1 MKVGVI
7 GAGTMGAGICEV
19 FAKAGW
25 DVAMTASSAASAE
38 KHKAKLAKSYEKKV
52 SKGKVTQ
59 EDADAILARIIPGAK
74 EDVCGDCDLIVE
86 ASKEDMGMK
95 KSVFTELMNIVPKD
109 CIFATN
115 TSSLSITEI
124 AAGLDRAV
132 VGMHFFNPAPTMKL
146 VEVIAAEQTSD
157 EIVQK
162 IVDISKELGKVP
174 VVVKE
179 SPGFVVNRILVPL
192 INEGAF
198 VLSEGLASA
207 EDIDTA
213 MKLGAG
219 HPMGPLQLADLVG
232 IDIALAVCDVLYNEF
247 QDSKYRA
254 CPLLRKKVRAG
265 KLGMKTGEGFFKY

>member
-7 GAGTMGAGICEV
+7 GAGTMGAGICET

-25 DVAMTASSAASAE
+25 DVAMTASSAASAA
-38 KHKAKLAKSYEKKV
+38 KHKDKMAAGFAKKV
-52 SKGKVTQ
+52 AKGKMDQ
-59 EDADAILARIIPGAK
+59 AKADAILGHIVPGAK

-86 ASKEDMGMK
+86 CSKEDMGMK
-95 KSVFTELMNIVPKD
+95 KAVFTDLMKIVGPD

-124 AAGLDRAV
+124 ASTLDRPV
-132 VGMHFFNPAPTMKL
+132 IGMHFFNPAPVMKL
-146 VEVIAAEQTSD
+146 VEVIAAEQTPD
-157 EIVQK
+157 ELVK
-162 IVDISKELGKVP
+162 KVVSISKDLGKTP

-179 SPGFVVNRILVPL
+179 AAGFVVNRILVPL

-207 EDIDTA
+207 EDIDIA
-213 MKLGAG
+213 MQLGAG
-219 HPMGPLQLADLVG
+219 HPMGPLHLADLVG
-232 IDIALAVCDVLYNEF
+232 IDIALAVMDVLYAEF
-247 QDSKYRA
+247 ADSKYRP

>member
-25 DVAMTASSAASAE
+25 TVAMTASSAASAE
-38 KHKAKLAKSYEKKV
+38 KHKAKLAKSYDKKV
-52 SKGKVTQ
+52 SKGKITQ
-59 EDADAILARIIPGAK
+59 EDADAILGRIIPGAK
-74 EDVCGDCDLIVE
+74 EDTCKDADLIVE

-95 KSVFTELMNIVPKD
+95 KAVFTELMDIVPKE
-109 CIFATN
+109 CMFATN

-124 AAGLDRAV
+124 AAGLDRPV
-132 VGMHFFNPAPTMKL
+132 IGMHFFNPAPTMKL
-146 VEVIAAEQTSD
+146 VEVIAAEQTPQEMVD
-157 EIVQK
+157 K
-162 IVDISKELGKVP
+162 IVEISKELKKVP

-179 SPGFVVNRILVPL
+179 APGFVVNRILVPL

-232 IDIALAVCDVLYNEF
+232 IDIALAVCDVLYTEF
-247 QDSKYRA
+247 QESKYRA

>member
-7 GAGTMGAGICEV
+7 GAGTMGAGICET

-25 DVAMTASSAASAE
+25 DVAMTASSAASAA
-38 KHKAKLAKSYEKKV
+38 KHKDKMAAGFAKKV
-52 SKGKVTQ
+52 AKGKMDQ
-59 EDADAILARIIPGAK
+59 AKADAIMGHIVAGAK

-86 ASKEDMGMK
+86 CSKEEMGMK
-95 KSVFTELMNIVPKD
+95 KTVFTDLMKIVGPD
-109 CIFATN
+109 CIFSTN

-124 AAGLDRAV
+124 ASSLDRPV
-132 VGMHFFNPAPTMKL
+132 VGMHFFNPAPVMKL
-146 VEVIAAEQTSD
+146 VEVIAAEQTPD
-157 EIVQK
+157 ELVEK
-162 IVDISKELGKVP
+162 VVAISKDLGKTP

-179 SPGFVVNRILVPL
+179 SAGFVVNRILVPL

-207 EDIDTA
+207 EDIDIA
-213 MKLGAG
+213 MQLGAG
-219 HPMGPLQLADLVG
+219 HPMGPLHLADLVG
-232 IDIALAVCDVLYNEF
+232 IDIALAVMDVLYAEF
-247 QDSKYRA
+247 ADSKYRP

>member
-95 KSVFTELMNIVPKD
+95 KTVFGELMNIVPKD

>member
-7 GAGTMGAGICEV
+7 GAGTMGAGICET

-25 DVAMTASSAASAE
+25 DVAMTASSAASAA
-38 KHKAKLAKSYEKKV
+38 KHKDKMAAGFAKKV
-52 SKGKVTQ
+52 AKGKMDQ
-59 EDADAILARIIPGAK
+59 AKADAILGHIVPGAK

-86 ASKEDMGMK
+86 CSKEDMGMK
-95 KSVFTELMNIVPKD
+95 KAVFTDLMKIVGPD

-124 AAGLDRAV
+124 ASTLDRPV
-132 VGMHFFNPAPTMKL
+132 IGMHFFNPAPVMKL
-146 VEVIAAEQTSD
+146 VEVIAAEQTPD
-157 EIVQK
+157 ELVEK
-162 IVDISKELGKVP
+162 VVSISKDLGKTP

-179 SPGFVVNRILVPL
+179 AAGFVVNRILVPL

-207 EDIDTA
+207 EDIDIA
-213 MKLGAG
+213 MQLGAG
-219 HPMGPLQLADLVG
+219 HPMGPLHLADLVG
-232 IDIALAVCDVLYNEF
+232 IDIALAVMDVLYAEF
-247 QDSKYRA
+247 ADSKYRP